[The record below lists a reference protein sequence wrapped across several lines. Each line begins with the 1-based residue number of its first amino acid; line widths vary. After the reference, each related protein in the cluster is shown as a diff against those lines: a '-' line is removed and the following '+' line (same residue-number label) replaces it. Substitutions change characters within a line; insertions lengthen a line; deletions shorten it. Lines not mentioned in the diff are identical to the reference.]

1 MSLTSTLL
9 PIVADGLGTVLAD
22 SLMLACT
29 SLMFRDTSGGAYA
42 GRTMELSIELPY
54 LVTFFPKGQIFT
66 STIDGHTP
74 LKSQSLY
81 DILAITVPNGSVNDL
96 KVAEGLNEKGLTFS
110 LLAYAGA
117 SGPADNVAKTRAALA
132 AIDLG
137 AWVLSQ
143 FDTVSAVKAGL
154 EKQPVLL
161 TPLATLHGAQTPFH
175 FVVHDRTG
183 ASIVIEFSNGK
194 QNIYDNPVGVMT
206 NGPEF
211 SWHIT
216 NLNNYTF
223 LTNIDKSVGKF
234 GNLTVSQ
241 PDSGIATAGLPASNT
256 SVGRFV
262 RAVYYSNFAQ
272 QTTPEKAIV
281 SLGHIM
287 NNFDRPKGITIDARN
302 SGGLEFDGIEEE
314 NPSEYSTEYTS
325 WTSLTDLGLNQLFIR
340 SHEGVNFIK
349 LDLGRLAGTKE
360 IKLMPLAEIVK
371 IDRLDATDT
380 LLNAKAP

>member
-1 MSLTSTLL
+1 MSMTSTLL
-9 PIVADGLGTVLAD
+9 PMVADGLGNFFGD

-42 GRTMELSIELPY
+42 GRTLELSIELPY
-54 LVTFFPKGQIFT
+54 LVSFLPRGRAFT
-66 STIDGHTP
+66 SAIEGHAP
-74 LKSQSLY
+74 LNVQSKY
-81 DILAITVPNGSVNDL
+81 DILAVTVPNGSVNDL
-96 KVAEGLNEKGLTFS
+96 KIVEGLNGAGLTFS
-110 LLAYAGA
+110 VLAYAGA
-117 SGPADNVAKTRAALA
+117 NGPADNFAKTKAALA

-143 FDTVSAVKAGL
+143 FDTASAVKTAL
-154 EKQPVLL
+154 EQQPVLL
-161 TPLATLHGAQTPFH
+161 TPLAALHGAQTPFH
-175 FVVHDRTG
+175 FVVHDRSG

-194 QNIYDNPVGVMT
+194 LNIYDNPVGVMT

-272 QTTPEKAIV
+272 AVTPDKAIV
-281 SLGHIM
+281 GLGHIL

-302 SGGLEFDGIEEE
+302 GGGLEFDGIEEE
-314 NPSEYSTEYTS
+314 NPSEFSTEYTS

-340 SHEGVNFIK
+340 SYDNINFIK
-349 LDLGRLAGTKE
+349 FDLGRLAGMKDV
-360 IKLMPLAEIVK
+360 KLVPLAEVAK
-371 IDRLDATDT
+371 LNMLDATDV